1 MLNTIH
7 NYLAHKSILILGFGK
22 EGKSSYCFLRNL
34 FPDKTF
40 TIADKNPTNESA
52 LNIGKTDKIITLLLG
67 DNYLNTIAD
76 YDLVLKSPGIYLK
89 NKHSN
94 ISSQT
99 DLFLQFFSKQTIGI
113 TGTKGKSTCSS
124 LIHHILKNTNRDS
137 LLVGNIGQPPFDII
151 KNIKTETHIVYELSS
166 HQLIDIK
173 VAPLMSILLNIFPEH
188 LDYYPDFYAYADAK
202 AKIFNR
208 QNVEGI
214 QIYNADQDLLKN
226 YLSHKIRKEQSLSF
240 SLKTKKSCYLEKDQL
255 LIQEKNQYI
264 VLLHK
269 NQIKNLIGN
278 HNLYNIM
285 AAALACIKKGL
296 SIEEISS
303 GIRSFKSLEH
313 RLEYVGYYSGIHFYN
328 DSIATIPEATIMA
341 LKAIP
346 ETDTLILGGYD
357 RGIDYTNLYNFLK
370 NSILTNLFFTGPAGK
385 RMLKEY
391 SNSCVKQKC
400 IFIKDFEDSFAD
412 IIKNTTMGKCCLLS
426 PAAAS
431 YDQYKNFEE
440 RGRIYKKL
448 ASESGS
454 LTNLK

>member
-22 EGKSSYCFLRNL
+22 EGQSSYRFLRNL
-34 FPDKTF
+34 FSTKAF
-40 TIADKNPTNESA
+40 AIADKNSTNEST

-67 DNYLNTIAD
+67 DDYLRTIAD
-76 YDLVLKSPGIYLK
+76 YDLVLKSPGIYLEDK
-89 NKHSN
+89 YSN

-99 DLFLQFFSKQTIGI
+99 NLFLQFFSKQTIGI

-124 LIHHILKNTNRDS
+124 LIHHILKKANRDS

-151 KNIKTETHIVYELSS
+151 KEVTEETTIVYELSS
-166 HQLIDIK
+166 HQLTDIK
-173 VAPLMSILLNIFPEH
+173 TSPSISILLNIFPEH
-188 LDYYPDFYAYADAK
+188 LDHYPDFNTYADAK
-202 AKIFNR
+202 AKIFSH
-208 QNVEGI
+208 QDSEGI
-214 QIYNADQDLLKN
+214 QIYNADQDLLKS
-226 YLSHKIRKEQSLSF
+226 YLNHKIPKRQSLSF
-240 SLKTKKSCYLEKDQL
+240 SLQTKENCYLEEDQL
-255 LIQEKNQYI
+255 LIQEKDQHV

-269 NQIKNLIGN
+269 NQIKNLIGD

-285 AAALACIKKGL
+285 AATLACTKKEL
-296 SIEEISS
+296 SIEEISP
-303 GIRSFKSLEH
+303 GILSFKSLEH
-313 RLEYVGYYSGIHFYN
+313 RLEYVGCYSGIHFYN

-357 RGIDYTNLYNFLK
+357 RGLDYTNLYNFLK
-370 NSILTNLFFTGPAGK
+370 NSIVTNLFFTGPAGK

-391 SNSCVKQKC
+391 STICAKQNC
-400 IFIKDFEDSFAD
+400 ILIKDLENSFVE
-412 IIKNTTMGKCCLLS
+412 IIRNTSMGKCCLLS

-448 ASESGS
+448 ASESES
-454 LTNLK
+454 LASLK